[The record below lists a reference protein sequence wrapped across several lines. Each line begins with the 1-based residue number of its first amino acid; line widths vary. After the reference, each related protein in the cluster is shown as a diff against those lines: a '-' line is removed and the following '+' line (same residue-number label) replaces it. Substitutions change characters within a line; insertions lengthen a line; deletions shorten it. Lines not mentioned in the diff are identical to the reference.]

1 MIRCL
6 AIDDEPLALS
16 QIRSYI
22 ERTPVLELVGTCQSA
37 MEAAQVLSV
46 EKVDVLFID
55 INMPDLTGLDFVR
68 TLLNPPM
75 VVFTTAYSEYA
86 IEGYKVNAVDY
97 LLKPFGRNE
106 FQRVTE
112 KLLKLYRLQNPSGAK
127 DRGDETLFIKSS
139 YKNIRVRISD
149 ITHVESM
156 SEYLKIYLD
165 NQPHP
170 IVALLSMKKMEEY
183 LPQDRF
189 MRVHRSFMVC
199 LDRIREVQKGRI
211 ILLNGS
217 EVPIGDLYKD
227 AFMSYLASRSL
238 GK

>member
-86 IEGYKVNAVDY
+86 IEGYKVNAVHY
-97 LLKPFGRNE
+97 LLYLTGNGFLSFE
-106 FQRVTE
+106 SF
-112 KLLKLYRLQNPSGAK
+112 LYLG
-127 DRGDETLFIKSS
+127 
-139 YKNIRVRISD
+139 
-149 ITHVESM
+149 
-156 SEYLKIYLD
+156 
-165 NQPHP
+165 
-170 IVALLSMKKMEEY
+170 IVSVIHDFLVA
-183 LPQDRF
+183 
-189 MRVHRSFMVC
+189 
-199 LDRIREVQKGRI
+199 
-211 ILLNGS
+211 
-217 EVPIGDLYKD
+217 
-227 AFMSYLASRSL
+227 
-238 GK
+238 